1 LLQDIIASGY
11 KKNETQKIITMFNV
25 NNFYKNML
33 CRSNIDEKEAYK
45 LYLKHKIYLRI
56 SKSTDLQVL
65 NQQLDLACRL
75 IRMCQMEYGLIPNR
89 LKIAALKLSSR

>member
-1 LLQDIIASGY
+1 
-11 KKNETQKIITMFNV
+11 
-25 NNFYKNML
+25 ML

>member
-1 LLQDIIASGY
+1 MHY
-11 KKNETQKIITMFNV
+11 
-25 NNFYKNML
+25 
-33 CRSNIDEKEAYK
+33 RSNFDEKEANK

-89 LKIAALKLSSR
+89 LKIAALKLSSMINRQSFQF